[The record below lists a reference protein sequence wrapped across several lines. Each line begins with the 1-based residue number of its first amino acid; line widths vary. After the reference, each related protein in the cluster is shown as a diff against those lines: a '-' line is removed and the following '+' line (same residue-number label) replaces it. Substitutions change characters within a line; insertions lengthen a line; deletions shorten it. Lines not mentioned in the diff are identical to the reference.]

1 MNVFELRDRLIRD
14 YASYISSFIQ
24 IRDRRIAG
32 HVDQSLEDGLLW
44 PEALIQL
51 NPSFEEQDAMRR
63 RTVLDLINSE
73 SAPRPN

>member
-1 MNVFELRDRLIRD
+1 
-14 YASYISSFIQ
+14 
-24 IRDRRIAG
+24 
-32 HVDQSLEDGLLW
+32 VDQSLEDGLLW